1 MFRPHFIFFSKHML
15 GFSCLLA
22 TCLFSGCKANNVP
35 TTESEKAAFTKPF
48 VQRFHNI
55 PSTKSKDV
63 LAQLSKRLTHR
74 QNLVPVKGTHFSP
87 SSSLRGAVLHA
98 LPETGGLPRSQL
110 EPILETLVAPASKA
124 CDGVS
129 CSRLFGMTQKE
140 INDFLNETYDLVAKD
155 QNLLKSDKKALRE
168 FLLSCLTKEDPSAQL
183 PLEKRLAQLPKVAI
197 PAYNRPQG
205 SQKIPLDLILKREDV
220 DIIKAYTNYNYRHVR
235 MIQTTPIEKI
245 RSFGFDQS
253 VIEKFQTEARQI
265 DKALLDAPK
274 MPGTV
279 YRGMGGVPRE
289 DIERLFSLKDQRS
302 IVVLGQNNLPAI
314 TSASWNPNIAL
325 HFINN
330 YPTDKYNI
338 LYAIKQRRGATIE
351 SISKFPGEEEVLLG
365 SSSIFQISAIGSIDP
380 SNRLIFVELIEI
392 LRP

>member
-1 MFRPHFIFFSKHML
+1 MFRAHFMFFNKHML
-15 GFSCLLA
+15 GFSYLLA
-22 TCLFSGCKANNVP
+22 ACIFSGCKANNSP
-35 TTESEKAAFTKPF
+35 TAESESAAFTKPF
-48 VQRFHNI
+48 IQRFHNI

-63 LAQLSKRLTHR
+63 LAQFSKSLTHR
-74 QNLVPVKGTHFSP
+74 QSLVPAKGAYS
-87 SSSLRGAVLHA
+87 SARSSLRGSVLHA
-98 LPETGGLPRSQL
+98 LPDAGGLPRSQL

-168 FLLSCLTKEDPSAQL
+168 FLLSCLTKEDPLAQL
-183 PLEKRLAQLPKVAI
+183 PLEKRLAQLPKVEI
-197 PAYNRPQG
+197 PAYERPQG
-205 SQKIPLDLILKREDV
+205 SRKIPLDLIMKREDV
-220 DIIKAYTNYNYRHVR
+220 DIIKAYTNYTYRHVR

-245 RSFGFDQS
+245 RSFGSDQS

-289 DIERLFSLKDQRS
+289 DIEKLFSLKDKKS

-325 HFINN
+325 KFIDDF
-330 YPTDKYNI
+330 PTDKYNI

-351 SISKFPGEEEVLLG
+351 SISKFPAEEEVLIG
-365 SSSIFQISAIGSIDP
+365 SSSIFQISSIGSIDP
-380 SNRLIFVELIEI
+380 NNRLIFVELIEI
-392 LRP
+392 LRH